1 MPGDIAS
8 PDLRFARPKTSP
20 GVTPQTSG
28 GKPEATDNTEEY
40 HVELLEYEWPD
51 LPPIP
56 QMKDAITRERVS
68 KGISYILPIDK
79 SMISINNHYRTDLR
93 AMFQEPYA
101 SDKLRFDENKLK
113 LSAKIHFDTN
123 TGDTKWTRKLLKS
136 VPVEINSESDKIRKL
151 YARSAPAGGSRRSN
165 FDLDQMKTRSNLYL
179 PMKTRAHPEAQ
190 KLRKE
195 VEKIIQSVQEDGE
208 DYNDD
213 KFKQSEEE
221 ISTAKL
227 AISRPSLAPHM
238 TRDSIMSN
246 ASSHSTRPRLKLT
259 AERFNSYEQLQKTKP
274 PKPQIPEILKS
285 RYLSA
290 EKNQAIW
297 EWLHHGEEMTEFEF
311 FLSVCG

>member
-20 GVTPQTSG
+20 SVHPQKNGTR
-28 GKPEATDNTEEY
+28 PETGAGSEEY

-56 QMKDAITRERVS
+56 QMKDAITRKRVS

-79 SMISINNHYRTDLR
+79 SQISINNHYRTDLR

-123 TGDTKWTRKLLKS
+123 TGDTKWTKSLLKS
-136 VPVEINSESDKIRKL
+136 VPVEINSESEKVRRL
-151 YARSAPAGGSRRSN
+151 YARSAPAGGSRRSD

-179 PMKTRAHPEAQ
+179 PMKTRAHPEAM

-195 VEKIIQSVQEDGE
+195 VEQIIQSVQEDGE
-208 DYNDD
+208 DYSDD
-213 KFKQSEEE
+213 RFKQTEEDV
-221 ISTAKL
+221 STAKVSM
-227 AISRPSLAPHM
+227 ARPSLAPHM
-238 TRDSIMSN
+238 TRDSMVSS
-246 ASSHSTRPRLKLT
+246 ASTHNKPRLKLT
-259 AERFNSYEQLQKTKP
+259 ADRFSSYEQFQKTKP
-274 PKPQIPEILKS
+274 PKPQIPDLLKS

-290 EKNQAIW
+290 EKNQCIW
-297 EWLHHGEEMTEFEF
+297 EWLHHGEEMTEFEY

>member
-8 PDLRFARPKTSP
+8 PNLLLARPKSSP
-20 GVTPQTSG
+20 SVNPPTNGS
-28 GKPEATDNTEEY
+28 KPGTNGSEDY

-56 QMKDAITRERVS
+56 HMKDAITRERVS
-68 KGISYILPIDK
+68 RGISYILPIDK
-79 SMISINNHYRTDLR
+79 SQISINNRYRTDLR

-123 TGDTKWTRKLLKS
+123 TGDTKWTQKLLKS
-136 VPVEINSESDKIRKL
+136 VPVEINSESEKIRKL
-151 YARSAPAGGSRRSN
+151 YARSAPAGGSRRSEFN
-165 FDLDQMKTRSNLYL
+165 LDQMKTRSSLYL

-195 VEKIIQSVQEDGE
+195 VEKIIQSVQEDDE
-208 DYNDD
+208 DYSDDRFKEND
-213 KFKQSEEE
+213 EEA
-221 ISTAKL
+221 STAKI
-227 AISRPSLAPHM
+227 AIARPSLAHHM
-238 TRDSIMSN
+238 ARTSIMSS
-246 ASSHSTRPRLKLT
+246 ASSHSAKSRLKLT
-259 AERFNSYEQLQKTKP
+259 AENFNSYEQLQKTKP
-274 PKPQIPEILKS
+274 PRPQIPELLKS

-290 EKNQAIW
+290 EKNQGIW

>member
-20 GVTPQTSG
+20 SVQPQKNGARPGTGAS
-28 GKPEATDNTEEY
+28 EDY

-56 QMKDAITRERVS
+56 QMKDAITRQRVS

-79 SMISINNHYRTDLR
+79 SKISINNHYRTDLR

-101 SDKLRFDENKLK
+101 SDKLKFDENKLK

-123 TGDTKWTRKLLKS
+123 TGDTKWTKTLLKS
-136 VPVEINSESDKIRKL
+136 VPLEINSESEKIRRL
-151 YARSAPAGGSRRSN
+151 YARSAPAGGSRRSD
-165 FDLDQMKTRSNLYL
+165 FDLDQMKTRSNLFL
-179 PMKTRAHPEAQ
+179 PMKTRAHPEAM

-208 DYNDD
+208 DYDD
-213 KFKQSEEE
+213 DRFKQSGEDA
-221 ISTAKL
+221 STTKVTHA
-227 AISRPSLAPHM
+227 RPSLAPHM
-238 TRDSIMSN
+238 TRDSVV
-246 ASSHSTRPRLKLT
+246 SSDSTFGRPRLKLT
-259 AERFNSYEQLQKTKP
+259 ADKFSSYEQLQKTKP
-274 PKPQIPEILKS
+274 PKPLIPDILKS
-285 RYLSA
+285 RYLST
-290 EKNQAIW
+290 EKNQSIW